1 MIIKN
6 QKQSQSVKESQLQR
20 NKKTSINIVKE
31 IKMKITAQQV
41 NELRKSTGAGM
52 MDCKKALV
60 ETEGDM
66 EKAIDVLRKKG
77 QKVAAKRADRD
88 ATEGVVLS
96 KVSSDKTYAAVV
108 MVNCE
113 TDFVA
118 KNSDFIGFTQSILDV
133 AVSNKAKTADDLKAM
148 DLNGRKVE
156 ELILDQTGV
165 IGEKIQLGRFEMIEA
180 DSVYS
185 YIHPGNRI
193 ATIAGFNKSG
203 DNLAGA
209 GKDVVMQIAA
219 MDPVSLSKDDVS
231 EDVIKREIEIGMDQ
245 ARQEGKPEAMLE
257 KIATGKLNKFYKE
270 NTLLNQSFIKDSK
283 ISVSQYLSNVEG
295 GLTITGFK
303 RLALA

>member
-1 MIIKN
+1 
-6 QKQSQSVKESQLQR
+6 
-20 NKKTSINIVKE
+20 
-31 IKMKITAQQV
+31 MKITAQQV

-96 KVSSDKTYAAVV
+96 KVSADKTYAAVV

-118 KNSDFIGFTQSILDV
+118 KTSDFIGFTQSILDV
-133 AVSNKAKTADDLKAM
+133 AISNKAKTADVLNNM

-165 IGEKIQLGRFEMIEA
+165 IGEKIQLGHFEIIEA
-180 DSVYS
+180 ESVYS

-203 DNLAGA
+203 DNLADA
-209 GKDVVMQIAA
+209 GKDIVMQIAA

-245 ARQEGKPEAMLE
+245 ARQEGKPEEMLE

-270 NTLLNQSFIKDSK
+270 NTLLNQSFIKDNK
-283 ISVSQYLSNVEG
+283 MSVSQYLSNVEG
-295 GLTITGFK
+295 DLTITGFK